1 MAVMVRPVTMTLG
14 TSGRGKVINFL
25 IKGDIM
31 STVRMARYL
40 VHEIKDK
47 FEENFNKAYPEKEIP
62 TTVGDKLYQELIGN
76 KLPKVKDVLEEQ
88 FGEQLTISDLFIK
101 TSYIRIKAPVYLK
114 ERQWNSDKNEYEYL
128 DELDEEHKILINLSN
143 EKLFPRDPKG
153 YRDDPVIIKMAGDEN
168 VHIQDVIKFVQY
180 ESKRV
185 AKKEEDCQKVVKAVE
200 QFTTLNQALKA
211 WPALAKLCPPEKI
224 SKVHEKQQRK
234 RKEAENR
241 AKIEPIENEIN
252 QTILTASLLED

>member
-1 MAVMVRPVTMTLG
+1 
-14 TSGRGKVINFL
+14 
-25 IKGDIM
+25 M

-40 VHEIKDK
+40 VHEIRNK
-47 FEENFNKAYPEKEIP
+47 FEENFDKAYPEREIP
-62 TTVGDKLYQELIGN
+62 TTTGDKLYQELIGN
-76 KLPKVKDVLEEQ
+76 KLPKVKDVLAEQ
-88 FGEQLTISDLFIK
+88 FGDQIKISDMFIK
-101 TSYIRIKAPVYLK
+101 TSWMKLEVPVYLK
-114 ERQWNSDKNEYEYL
+114 EKHWNTEKQVYEFIE
-128 DELDEEHKILINLSN
+128 ELDEDHYIAVNLSN
-143 EKLFPRDPKG
+143 EKLFPRDAKG
-153 YRDDPVIIKMAGDEN
+153 YRDDPVVIKMTGNEN
-168 VHIQDVIKFVQY
+168 VHIQDVVKFVQY
-180 ESKRV
+180 ESKRE
-185 AKKEEDCQKVVKAVE
+185 AKREEDSQKVVKAVE